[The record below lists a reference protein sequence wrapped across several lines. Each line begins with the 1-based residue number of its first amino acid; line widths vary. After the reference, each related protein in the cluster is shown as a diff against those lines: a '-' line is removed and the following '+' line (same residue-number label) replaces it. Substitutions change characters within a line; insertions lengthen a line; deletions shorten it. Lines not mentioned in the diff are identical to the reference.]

1 MTLFR
6 FNPLSIISLKC
17 TLMNNQKC
25 KIASDTI
32 NANTNELVLYAY
44 SITISKCKVSCNT
57 IKDSYAKLCVPDII
71 KNINIEVFNLMS
83 RTNA

>member
-25 KIASDTI
+25 KIGSDTSV
-32 NANTNELVLYAY
+32 ELVFYAY

-71 KNINIEVFNLMS
+71 KNITIEVFNLMS